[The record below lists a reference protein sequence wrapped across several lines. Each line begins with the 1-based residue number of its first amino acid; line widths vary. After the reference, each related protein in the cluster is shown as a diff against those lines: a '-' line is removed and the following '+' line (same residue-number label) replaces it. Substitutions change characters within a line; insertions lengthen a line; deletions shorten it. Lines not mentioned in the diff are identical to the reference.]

1 MKKAFICSL
10 TFHFATLIGVF
21 IGIILM
27 AISKWNN
34 YILLVIMGIL
44 YCISYIIMYTFFSK
58 YTNAFPKNKL
68 TQNIIRESDLKNDFD
83 IIATD
88 RNGIYTLNINGRE
101 INIGLSNYLF
111 KKNYIVALL
120 IRNFRYYSVSN
131 KRPLKYLFS
140 HKIKVSNA
148 NLNCKILFYK
158 KGDFIK
164 EVKVINDS
172 VSKVNFLQ
180 NQVNKSKYYT
190 YFYSNWSQ
198 SQYINKHICRINE
211 QIYQDGKMDDT
222 NWFKN
227 K

>member
-101 INIGLSNYLF
+101 INIDLSNYLF
-111 KKNYIVALL
+111 KKKLHCGITDKKFSLL
-120 IRNFRYYSVSN
+120 F
-131 KRPLKYLFS
+131 
-140 HKIKVSNA
+140 
-148 NLNCKILFYK
+148 C
-158 KGDFIK
+158 
-164 EVKVINDS
+164 
-172 VSKVNFLQ
+172 
-180 NQVNKSKYYT
+180 
-190 YFYSNWSQ
+190 
-198 SQYINKHICRINE
+198 
-211 QIYQDGKMDDT
+211 
-222 NWFKN
+222 FK
-227 K
+227 

>member
-10 TFHFATLIGVF
+10 IFHFATLIGVF
-21 IGIILM
+21 IGIILA
-27 AISKWNN
+27 AISEWNH
-34 YILLVIMGIL
+34 YILLIIMGIL

-58 YTNAFPKNKL
+58 YTNTFPKNKL

-101 INIGLSNYLF
+101 INIDLSNYLF

-120 IRNFRYYSVSN
+120 IRNFRYYYVSN

-140 HKIKVSNA
+140 HKIKVSNT

-158 KGDFIK
+158 NGNLIK
-164 EVKVINDS
+164 EVKVMNNS
-172 VSKVNFLQ
+172 VCKVTFLQ
-180 NQVNKSKYYT
+180 NQIDKSKYYT

-198 SQYINKHICRINE
+198 SQYINKRICRMNE